1 MGFQTDL
8 GAGREDFTQVDEA
21 AKLFA
26 KIQRFADRALV
37 DLPSHRALIQQINM
51 TASR

>member
-1 MGFQTDL
+1 MGFHTDL
-8 GAGREDFTQVDEA
+8 SAGRDNFTQADEA

-37 DLPSHRALIQQINM
+37 DLPSHRALIQQM
-51 TASR
+51 TR